1 MKKLLALLTIT
12 GSMIAC
18 NNSAKESD
26 SSKDTA
32 TATDTSSATMAPAKD
47 SSAMMTTTAP
57 AKDSLMQF
65 KDGKVM
71 IMTNGSWSV
80 LSGSVTTTNGRKVS
94 PNGEVSKNGK
104 KRKMEEG
111 MMIDKDGQLMD
122 KDGKPMDNTGWE

>member
-12 GSMIAC
+12 GSIIAC
-18 NNSAKESD
+18 NNAAKESD
-26 SSKDTA
+26 SAKDTA
-32 TATDTSSATMAPAKD
+32 ATTDTSTAMAPMDSTTKMSAAPVKD
-47 SSAMMTTTAP
+47 SV
-57 AKDSLMQF
+57 MQF

-71 IMTNGSWSV
+71 IMTGGSWSA
-80 LSGSVTTTNGRKVS
+80 LSATVTTTNGRKVS
-94 PNGEVSKNGK
+94 PDGEVSKNGK

>member
-1 MKKLLALLTIT
+1 MKKLLALLAIS
-12 GSMIAC
+12 GAVIAC
-18 NNSAKESD
+18 NNSAQKSD
-26 SSKDTA
+26 SSKDSTA
-32 TATDTSSATMAPAKD
+32 TTDTSSATMAPTQDTSKATATAPVKD
-47 SSAMMTTTAP
+47 SV
-57 AKDSLMQF
+57 MQF

-71 IMTNGSWSV
+71 VMSGGSWSA
-80 LSGSVTTTNGRKVS
+80 LSAPVTTTNGRKVS

>member
-12 GSMIAC
+12 GALIAC
-18 NNSAKESD
+18 NNSSKQSD
-26 SSKDTA
+26 TSKDSTA
-32 TATDTSSATMAPAKD
+32 TTDTSATMAPTQDTSKATAMAPVKD
-47 SSAMMTTTAP
+47 SV
-57 AKDSLMQF
+57 MQF

-71 IMTNGSWSV
+71 IMVGGSWSA
-80 LSGSVTTTNGRKVS
+80 LSAPVTTTNGRKVS

-104 KRKMEEG
+104 KRKMDEG

>member
-1 MKKLLALLTIT
+1 MKKLLALLAIT
-12 GSMIAC
+12 GSVIAC

-26 SSKDTA
+26 SSKDSA
-32 TATDTSSATMAPAKD
+32 TMTDTSAAMAPKMDTMATAAPVKD
-47 SSAMMTTTAP
+47 SV
-57 AKDSLMQF
+57 MQF

-71 IMTNGSWSV
+71 IMTGGSWSA
-80 LSGSVTTTNGRKVS
+80 LSATVKTTNGRKVS

-122 KDGKPMDNTGWE
+122 KDGKAMDNTGWE

>member
-12 GSMIAC
+12 GSIIAC
-18 NNSAKESD
+18 NNAAKESN
-26 SSKDTA
+26 SAKDTA
-32 TATDTSSATMAPAKD
+32 ATMDTSSATMAPSKDTTTTMAAAPAVKD
-47 SSAMMTTTAP
+47 SV
-57 AKDSLMQF
+57 MQF

-71 IMTNGSWSV
+71 IMTGGSWSA
-80 LSGSVTTTNGRKVS
+80 LSKTVTTTNGRKVS
-94 PNGEVSKNGK
+94 PDGEVSKNGK

>member
-1 MKKLLALLTIT
+1 MKKLLALLAIT
-12 GSMIAC
+12 GSVIAC

-26 SSKDTA
+26 SSKDSA
-32 TATDTSSATMAPAKD
+32 TMTDTSAAMAPKMDA
-47 SSAMMTTTAP
+47 TAP
-57 AKDSLMQF
+57 AATVKDSVMQF

-71 IMTNGSWSV
+71 IMTGGSWSA
-80 LSGSVTTTNGRKVS
+80 LSATVTTTNGRKVS

-122 KDGKPMDNTGWE
+122 KDGKAMDNTGWE